1 MTVTPS
7 WWRSTCVPVFCRF
20 TLVERADRQWR
31 FLPGPARTL
40 PVAVTLK
47 RFFTEDFV
55 FILGIWDLL
64 GRGCGPGGGR
74 GGAAGHAHT
83 GPGARRGAAY
93 SHAAR
98 GMQAAPA
105 DRICC
110 VAAARGRA

>member
-31 FLPGPARTL
+31 FLPGPASTL

-64 GRGCGPGGGR
+64 GREGVPRDGERGTRPGMPTQ
-74 GGAAGHAHT
+74 A
-83 GPGARRGAAY
+83 P
-93 SHAAR
+93 AR
-98 GMQAAPA
+98 GEGR
-105 DRICC
+105 RIAMRRPGCKRHPP
-110 VAAARGRA
+110 VVYAGSRQH